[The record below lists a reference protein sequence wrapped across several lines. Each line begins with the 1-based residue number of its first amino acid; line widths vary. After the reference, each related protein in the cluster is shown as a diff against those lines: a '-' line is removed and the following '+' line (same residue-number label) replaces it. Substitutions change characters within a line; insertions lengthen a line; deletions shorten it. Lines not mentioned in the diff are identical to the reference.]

1 MLHEGDTKPITSRTK
16 LIIRGATT
24 HFKAPFSRSILEYCR
39 QQSINYVVIT
49 TSMASQGLRT
59 YLKDFRSSGDAVV
72 EEVHCFR
79 GDEDSL
85 VTALSG
91 KDHTQ
96 MTREEILA
104 CFGNVSSVVK
114 RIRRAKGRVLIL
126 CQVGR
131 NRSFTTGF
139 VYYLV
144 YYGAGKSVVQ
154 NLVDFKEWSGLSY
167 DKVVQ
172 RDGSQRLDEQQPSL
186 PWMRDLA
193 RLFEG
198 SDGKVSAEKIKR
210 FMETARKA
218 EAAAAAVAAAKPK
231 RKKSSS
237 KRGRHHRKSK
247 GGSRVNKRGSTYR
260 N

>member
-1 MLHEGDTKPITSRTK
+1 MLHEEDTKPITGKTK

-24 HFKAPFSRSILEYCR
+24 HFKAPFSRAILEYCR
-39 QQSINYVVIT
+39 QKEIKYVVIT

-91 KDHTQ
+91 KEHSE
-96 MTREEILA
+96 MSREEILA
-104 CFGNVSSVVK
+104 CFGQVAGVVK
-114 RIRRAKGRVLIL
+114 RIRACKGRVLIL

-154 NLVDFKEWSGLSY
+154 NLIDFKEEWPGLSF

-172 RDGSQRLDEQQPSL
+172 RDGSQRLDERQPSL

-193 RLFEG
+193 RLFEV
-198 SDGKVSAEKIKR
+198 DGKVSAEKIRR
-210 FMETARKA
+210 FMHT
-218 EAAAAAVAAAKPK
+218 AAAVSAAARPAATKPVAAAKK
-231 RKKSSS
+231 TRKSS
-237 KRGRHHRKSK
+237 RT
-247 GGSRVNKRGSTYR
+247 SRRRRQSRNRRGSVVGR